1 MEQLHSQPAKTVV
14 AMHDLSSV
22 GRCAL
27 TVAIPVLAAMGVQPI
42 PAPTA
47 VLSAHTAFPEFVSQ
61 DLTDY
66 LDSCLNEWGRMELRF
81 DCVYTGYLASARQ
94 AEIAQK
100 FIEGQRG
107 ATIIVDPVLGD
118 AGQMYRALPKEMP
131 EAMRKLCASADLITP
146 NLTEAALLTGKPC
159 SGDAISE
166 SALEEMLMSLR
177 ALGAKTALITGVVLK
192 DGDSECLSP
201 AESASAPLGTRTSDP
216 SAKHVNAWMGA
227 DGQIH
232 MLSYEPVDAA
242 FPGTGDL
249 FASVIAGA
257 LTREKPLDRA
267 IAIATEYTR
276 LAMLNTVNCATV
288 PVYGVQLEQTLGTLI
303 SMIFD

>member
-1 MEQLHSQPAKTVV
+1 MERLHSQPAKTVV

-66 LDSCLNEWGRMELRF
+66 LDSCLNEWGRMNLRF

-94 AEIAQK
+94 AEIAQG
-100 FIEGQRG
+100 FIESQRG
-107 ATIIVDPVLGD
+107 AAIIVDPVLGD
-118 AGQMYRALPKEMP
+118 DGQMYRALPKEMP
-131 EAMRKLCASADLITP
+131 EAMRRLCASADLITP

-159 SGDAISE
+159 SGGAIAE
-166 SALEEMLMSLR
+166 SALEEMLISLR

-192 DGDSECLSP
+192 DGASECELP
-201 AESASAPLGTRTSDP
+201 AESVPLGTRTGDP

-227 DGQIH
+227 DGQMH

-249 FASVIAGA
+249 FASVVAGA
-257 LTREKPLDRA
+257 LTRGKPFERA

-276 LAMLNTVNCATV
+276 LAMLNTVSCATV
-288 PVYGVQLEQTLGTLI
+288 PVYGVQLEQTLGSLI
-303 SMIFD
+303 SMISD